1 MKPAT
6 PHVDVRA
13 IVFSPENPDLTF
25 IASDGGVIRS
35 KSKEAVKLYCQKSAY
50 IEHRTSNLSGN
61 GSSWPGAALN
71 IAENYP

>member
-35 KSKEAVKLYCQKSAY
+35 KSKEAV
-50 IEHRTSNLSGN
+50 IHRV
-61 GSSWPGAALN
+61 
-71 IAENYP
+71 